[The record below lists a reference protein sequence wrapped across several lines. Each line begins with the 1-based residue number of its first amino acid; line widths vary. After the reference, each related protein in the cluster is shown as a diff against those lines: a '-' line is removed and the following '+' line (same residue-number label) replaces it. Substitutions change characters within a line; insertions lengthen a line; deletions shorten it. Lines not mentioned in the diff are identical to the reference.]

1 MELAGLGPQARFGD
15 NTTEE
20 PSVWLLIDHIKWDAW
35 NSKKGM
41 PQSVAME
48 QFMNIL
54 LVNGIIDKIP
64 KSAWVGAGPPDVVH
78 SVYTKLLL
86 SMI

>member
-1 MELAGLGPQARFGD
+1 
-15 NTTEE
+15 
-20 PSVWLLIDHIKWDAW
+20 
-35 NSKKGM
+35 
-41 PQSVAME
+41 
-48 QFMNIL
+48 MNIL

-64 KSAWVGAGPPDVVH
+64 KLAWVGAGPPDVVH

>member
-20 PSVWLLIDHIKWDAW
+20 PSIWNFVDHIKWDAW

-41 PQSVAME
+41 PQAVAME

-54 LVNGIIDKIP
+54 LVNGCLDEIP
-64 KSAWVGAGPPDVVH
+64 KAEWEGAGPPAATQ
-78 SVYTKLLL
+78 SVFSTLLL